1 MGRKNNRTCLIC
13 HRNYHFCPTCGE
25 DAGKP
30 SWYAIFD
37 GENCHEIYEVCVAY
51 RDKIFDAKKAYEEI
65 SKLDI
70 SGLKDFNET
79 TASQIKEIIS
89 LNEKNTKKLADED
102 LTEKSE
108 TPKKITYPKSNKKNN
123 ASDFK

>member
-13 HRNYHFCPTCGE
+13 NKSYSYCPTCGE

-30 SWYAIFD
+30 SWYLIFD
-37 GENCHEIYEVCVAY
+37 GENCHDIYDVCVAY

-70 SGLKDFNET
+70 SGLEDFNET
-79 TASQIKEIIS
+79 TKAQIKEIIS
-89 LNEKNTKKLADED
+89 LNKENERKLESKESDKEF
-102 LTEKSE
+102 EE
-108 TPKKITYPKSNKKNN
+108 VPKKMIYPRNNKR
-123 ASDFK
+123 